1 MQKTME
7 FTGKTEE
14 EAIANGLRELGL
26 DRDSVSVEIVER
38 HKSGFLGIG
47 STPAKVRLTYGVS
60 ETARVEEFIR
70 GLAERMGSDAVP
82 HAEVDPETG
91 NIKVELVGSDLGLLI
106 GRRGETLDAI
116 QHLTNDVI
124 NRGQSKRVR
133 ITVDAENY
141 RAKREETLRRLALK
155 VAGKVRKYR
164 RNVTL
169 EAMNSYERHIIHMVL
184 QDEPE
189 VTTFSIGSDANR
201 RVVVSYDRTK
211 VVGDPETRD

>member
-1 MQKTME
+1 MVKTVE
-7 FTGKTEE
+7 FTGRTEE
-14 EAIANGLRELGL
+14 EAIANGLKELGL
-26 DRDSVSVEIVER
+26 ERDDVSVEIVER

-47 STPAKVRLTYGVS
+47 STPAKVKISYGVS
-60 ETARVEEFIR
+60 ETERVETFLK
-70 GLAERMGSDAVP
+70 GLVERMGSDAVP
-82 HAEVDPETG
+82 HATLDEETG
-91 NIKVELVGSDLGLLI
+91 TIKVEFTGSDLGILI

-116 QHLTNDVI
+116 QHLANDVI
-124 NRGQSKRVR
+124 NRGQSKRTR

-141 RAKREETLRRLALK
+141 RAKREEALKKLALK
-155 VAGKVRKYR
+155 IAGKVRKYR

-201 RVVVSYDRTK
+201 RVVVAYSRDK
-211 VVGDPETRD
+211 VIGENN

>member
-1 MQKTME
+1 MYKTVE
-7 FTGKTEE
+7 FTGRTED
-14 EAIANGLRELGL
+14 EALANGLAELGL
-26 DRDSVSVEIVER
+26 DRDDVSVEIVER

-47 STPAKVRLTYGVS
+47 STPARVKITYGVS
-60 ETARVEEFIR
+60 ETAKVEEFLK
-70 GLAERMGSDAVP
+70 GLVERMGSDAEP
-82 HAEVDPETG
+82 HAELDSETG
-91 NIKVELVGSDLGLLI
+91 NIKVEFTGSDLGMLI

-116 QHLTNDVI
+116 QHLANDVI
-124 NRGQSKRVR
+124 NRGQSKRTR

-141 RAKREETLRRLALK
+141 RAKREETLKRLALK
-155 VAGKVRKYR
+155 IAGKVRKYH

-201 RVVVSYDRTK
+201 RVVVSYDRDK
-211 VVGDPETRD
+211 VVGENRD